1 MEREKTHG
9 DLEKL
14 LSHKDIFGW
23 SCLRWA
29 CRIGNLTVIKKLLFQ
44 GVDWTNDLD
53 PERRTILHSLSA
65 FGHAHIVEYFVKL
78 DSKHQEPFRVTKATD
93 NFGMTCLHRACFF
106 GRTQVVKVILKA
118 VPELKFELFM
128 GINSLTI
135 VSKSIFEEKG
145 KLVSLLEDKLRLQ
158 DLDFD
163 KKVILH
169 FCWETIH
176 QLNFNGFIDSEEE
189 AKIIKNM
196 YLQNV
201 PFMIIIAL
209 FDLP

>member
-1 MEREKTHG
+1 M
-9 DLEKL
+9 EKL

-53 PERRTILHSLSA
+53 PERRTILHSLSV
-65 FGHAHIVEYFVKL
+65 FGHAHIVEYFIKL
-78 DSKHQEPFRVTKATD
+78 DSKHQEPFRITKATD

-118 VPELKFELFM
+118 VPELNFELFL
-128 GINSLTI
+128 GINCLTI
-135 VSKSIFEEKG
+135 VSKSIFEERE
-145 KLVSLLEDKLRLQ
+145 KLKSLLEDKLHMQ
-158 DLDFD
+158 DLDVN
-163 KKVILH
+163 KMNILDT
-169 FCWETIH
+169 CWKTIH
-176 QLNFNGFIDSEEE
+176 QLNLNCFVDPDEE
-189 AKIIKNM
+189 AKIIRKK
-196 YLQNV
+196 YLKNV